1 MTITLNPTVA
11 DAATQAGPVR
21 RGSTPRTQL
30 LRQESETT
38 RPSIT
43 LERAVIETEV
53 YRAHE
58 GKVPPPVLR
67 GLFFRELMARR
78 TLHLGDGELIV
89 GEKGTR
95 PQQAPTFPE
104 LCCHTLADFDNMDQR
119 ERVSFAVSDEDR
131 RLQAEIIIPFW
142 SERATMTKMMAALP
156 DDWHR
161 LFEAGLFTEFM
172 AQRGP
177 GHTVADGK
185 IYRFGYLD
193 FMAQIDER
201 LARVDYGRD
210 MDAAGQAAELR
221 GMRLVCEG
229 MVILGERYAALARR
243 QAAQATDPARRHE
256 LEELAAVCDRVP
268 AHAPTTFRE
277 ALQMYWFSHI
287 GVTSEMNNW
296 DAYSPGKLDQH
307 LEPFYLAE
315 TAAGRLTRQEA
326 QELLECLWIKFNNQP
341 APPKVGI
348 TLKESATYTDF
359 CNINTGSLR
368 PDGTCGVSEV
378 SYLILETMDELRL
391 LQPSS
396 NVQISR
402 KSPEHFLRRA
412 VEISREGWGQPAF
425 YNSEAVVA
433 ELLNMGKSLDDA
445 RSSGIAS
452 GCVETGTAGKEAY
465 VLTGYL
471 NVPKVLELVLW
482 RGFDHYT
489 GRQVAPDLGEPREFR
504 SYDELYAAF
513 TTMLR
518 YVVDV
523 KVAGNNLIEA
533 LFMETM
539 PVPLLSVL
547 TDDCVETA
555 TDYNAGGA
563 RYNTSYIQCVGI
575 ATVTDSLAVCRHHVF
590 GDEASRARRADQAP
604 AEAGPTPSPA
614 PSLGLPGQ
622 LPGEG
627 EGVDPGPTRLTM
639 DELIAACE
647 ADFVGHEATFE
658 TVFNQ
663 TPKYGND
670 DDAADDILQAV
681 ADTLR
686 DVIAGR
692 PTPKGSK
699 TIVEFLPTTCHV
711 YFGQVMEA
719 SPNGRRK
726 GIPLPDGISPEK
738 GADRRGP
745 TAVLKSAAKLDQ
757 LKTGGALLNQ
767 KFTPGVVAGE
777 RGLAA
782 IAALIRTY
790 FAMDGHHL
798 QFNVVD
804 RATLIDAQQHPEQ
817 YANLI
822 VRVAG
827 YSDYF
832 NNLDKALQDEI
843 INRTE
848 QVI

>member
-1 MTITLNPTVA
+1 MTITLNPN
-11 DAATQAGPVR
+11 AATVDAPIDWTAK
-21 RGSTPRTQL
+21 RGSTPRTKR
-30 LRQESETT
+30 LREQSETT
-38 RPSIT
+38 RPSLS
-43 LERAVIETEV
+43 LERALIETEV
-53 YRAHE
+53 YREHE
-58 GKVPPPVLR
+58 GKVAPPVLR

-78 TLHLGDGELIV
+78 TLHLGEDELIV
-89 GEKGTR
+89 GEKGTA

-104 LCCHTLADFDNMDQR
+104 LCCHTVDDFDNMNHR
-119 ERVSFAVSDEDR
+119 ERVGFAVTEDDKR
-131 RLQAEIIIPFW
+131 VQAESIIPFW
-142 SERATMTKMMAALP
+142 SQRATMTKMMADLP
-156 DDWHR
+156 ERWHL
-161 LFEAGLFTEFM
+161 LFEAGLYTEFM

-185 IYRFGYLD
+185 IYRTGYLD
-193 FMAQIDER
+193 FMARIDER

-210 MDAAGQAAELR
+210 LLAAQQIAELQ

-229 MVILGERYAALARR
+229 MVILGERYAALARAR
-243 QAAQATDPARRHE
+243 AAETADPRRRRE
-256 LEELAAVCDRVP
+256 LEELAEVCDRVP
-268 AHAPTTFRE
+268 AHAPRTFRE
-277 ALQMYWFSHI
+277 AIQMYWFTHI

-307 LEPFYLAE
+307 LEPFYLTE
-315 TAAGRLTRQEA
+315 SAAGTLTREHA
-326 QELLECLWIKFNNQP
+326 KELLECLWIKFNNQP

-368 PDGTCGVSEV
+368 PDGSCGVSEV
-378 SYLILETMDELRL
+378 SYLILETMDELRV

-402 KSPEHFLRRA
+402 KSPEHFLRKA
-412 VEISREGWGQPAF
+412 VEISRQGWGQPAF
-425 YNSEAVVA
+425 YNSEAIIA
-433 ELLNMGKSLDDA
+433 ELLNMGKRLDDA
-445 RSSGIAS
+445 RLSGIAS

-471 NVPKVLELVLW
+471 NVPKVFELVLW
-482 RGFDHYT
+482 RGYDHYT
-489 GRQVAPDLGEPREFR
+489 GKQVAPDLGDPRSFT
-504 SYDELYAAF
+504 SYEQLYEAF
-513 TTMLR
+513 AKMLR

-533 LFMETM
+533 LFMHTM
-539 PVPLLSVL
+539 PVPLLSVI
-547 TDDCVETA
+547 TDDCVESA
-555 TDYNAGGA
+555 TDYNCGGS

-575 ATVTDSLAVCRHHVF
+575 ATVTDSLAVFRDHVF
-590 GDEASRARRADQAP
+590 APGADLTTDE
-604 AEAGPTPSPA
+604 
-614 PSLGLPGQ
+614 
-622 LPGEG
+622 
-627 EGVDPGPTRLTM
+627 V
-639 DELIAACE
+639 IAACE
-647 ADFVGHEATFE
+647 ADFAGHEDTFE
-658 TVFNQ
+658 TVFNG
-663 TPKYGND
+663 TVKYGND
-670 DDAADDILQAV
+670 DDAADGIMRDVAQTLQ
-681 ADTLR
+681 

-711 YFGQVMEA
+711 YFGQVMQA
-719 SPNGRRK
+719 SPNGRHK

-745 TAVLKSAAKLDQ
+745 TAVVKSAAKLDQ

-767 KFTPGVVAGE
+767 KFTPGVVSGE
-777 RGLAA
+777 RGVSAMA
-782 IAALIRTY
+782 SLIRSY
-790 FAMDGHHL
+790 FAMDGHHI

-804 RATLIDAQQHPEQ
+804 RATLLDAQAHPEQ
-817 YANLI
+817 YTNLI

-848 QVI
+848 QEI